1 MQPTSPTSTTSRLVG
16 SREPEVHNVFFL
28 LIAVGIVLLGLLG
41 IGVYQLM
48 NRPRHD
54 AGIHEFKVARD
65 ALANFHHRD
74 GKAAASGRR
83 RRR

>member
-1 MQPTSPTSTTSRLVG
+1 M
-16 SREPEVHNVFFL
+16 HNIFFL

-54 AGIHEFKVARD
+54 AGIHEFKTARD
-65 ALANFHHRD
+65 ALAHFHRSPD
-74 GKAAASGRR
+74 QPDATSRR